1 MRICSLSVPP
11 LKHEWNQTVWSVN
24 NLRCGTAGPL
34 ETLVTP
40 VTNERRLYRIRWYRL
55 LWLLCGMSKQRFEKK
70 AMDSLA
76 ALGFTVGS
84 TRGVVRVEKYGCGA
98 EFRQDPDG
106 RFRMTVL
113 PTIMLNG
120 QFTRLWDAGYQK
132 FLLTDEGIKIP
143 ALASHLEGLRKFNE
157 ELRTALGVPT
167 FYNEALGSVSQLSVY
182 DRVKGRPGDVPD
194 TTVGCHIPASDH

>member
-1 MRICSLSVPP
+1 M
-11 LKHEWNQTVWSVN
+11 WNV
-24 NLRCGTAGPL
+24 
-34 ETLVTP
+34 E
-40 VTNERRLYRIRWYRL
+40 E
-55 LWLLCGMSKQRFEKK
+55 RFEKK

-132 FLLTDEGIKIP
+132 FL
-143 ALASHLEGLRKFNE
+143 
-157 ELRTALGVPT
+157 
-167 FYNEALGSVSQLSVY
+167 
-182 DRVKGRPGDVPD
+182 
-194 TTVGCHIPASDH
+194 

>member
-1 MRICSLSVPP
+1 M
-11 LKHEWNQTVWSVN
+11 WNV
-24 NLRCGTAGPL
+24 
-34 ETLVTP
+34 E
-40 VTNERRLYRIRWYRL
+40 E
-55 LWLLCGMSKQRFEKK
+55 RFEKS

-120 QFTRLWDAGYQK
+120 KFTRLWDAGYQK
-132 FLLTDEGIKIP
+132 FLLTDDGLKIP
-143 ALASHLEGLRKFNE
+143 ALATHLECLRKFNE

-182 DRVKGRPGDVPD
+182 DRVKGREGDVPD
-194 TTVGCHIPASDH
+194 KTVGCHIPAGDH